1 MSLRRVVIFAFVL
14 TIAKTSHADEVE
26 EVKVRG
32 KRQEVGKT
40 SLGASEIRQVPGAF
54 GDAFRAVEV
63 LPGVTPIVSGLPYFF
78 VRGAP
83 PGNTGYFVDGV
94 RVPLLFHFGI
104 AQAVIHPALVDHV
117 DFHAGGYPARYGRF
131 TGGIIAGETIAP
143 AHRVHG
149 EYNARLL
156 DSGALVEAPVG
167 ERSEVLVAGRYGY
180 PGLLL
185 RAFAPQARLDYWD
198 YQARGSTALDGKNR
212 LTLFAFGS
220 HDFIGSVDRKT
231 GELEGA
237 TTIRFHRADAR
248 LDHAVSP
255 DTHVRVAFT
264 LGYDETS
271 AENASVRDALA
282 AVRTIWESRLS
293 DKVLLRGGA
302 DATFDHYDSTAQK
315 ASNGDLGEIPGVPPR
330 AETQQGIWMDAIVK
344 VTPRYELVPGARVDY
359 FANDGT
365 TLGLAEGSGPGAAK
379 VGFDPRIASR
389 LRLSRSVVHVA
400 TAGLAHQMPSF
411 PGTIPGL
418 QPGTLSGGLQR
429 AVQIGQGVELL
440 LPAEITVTPT
450 VFLHN
455 YLGMTDAL
463 TTCALD
469 DGDSGGSE
477 AGCAEQRVRGR
488 AYGFELLARRAL
500 TKRVSGLI
508 SYTLSRSTRQTREP
522 VRGAQ
527 LGEIP
532 SEFDRTHVLNLIGA
546 IDLGRGWRAG
556 ARFFYYTGR
565 PYSDRIAGVNVPP
578 YNQKRFDPF
587 YRFDW
592 RIEKRWSI
600 GRFGRISLVLEMLN
614 TLLRKEALSLDCKR
628 VKGELYDRCTPR
640 EIGPITI
647 PSIGVEGAF

>member
-1 MSLRRVVIFAFVL
+1 MGLRVRAVIIAL
-14 TIAKTSHADEVE
+14 TIARMGHAEEPAIE
-26 EVKVRG
+26 EVKVHGQRH
-32 KRQEVGKT
+32 EVGKK
-40 SLGASEIRQVPGAF
+40 SLGAAEIRQVPGAF
-54 GDAFRAVEV
+54 GDAFRAIET

-104 AQAVIHPALVDHV
+104 AQAVIHPGLVDHV

-131 TGGIIAGETIAP
+131 TGGIIAGETIGP
-143 AHRVHG
+143 AHRLRG
-149 EYNARLL
+149 EYNVRLF
-156 DSGALVEAPVG
+156 DSGALVEAPLG
-167 ERSEVLVAGRYGY
+167 QKSEVLVAGRYGY

-185 RAFAPQARLDYWD
+185 RAFAPEARLDYWD
-198 YQARGSTALDGKNR
+198 YQARASTALDAKNR

-220 HDFIGSVDRKT
+220 HDFIGSVDRRT
-231 GELEGA
+231 GELEGS
-237 TTIRFHRADAR
+237 TTIRFHRADFR
-248 LDHAVSP
+248 LDHSVSA
-255 DTHVRVAFT
+255 DTRVRVAFT
-264 LGYDETS
+264 LGYDQTS
-271 AENASVRDALA
+271 GENAGVRDALA

-293 DKVLLRGGA
+293 KDVLLRGGA
-302 DATFDHYDSTAQK
+302 DATFDHYDSTARTR
-315 ASNGDLGEIPGVPPR
+315 SNGDLDDIPGVPPR
-330 AETQQGIWMDAIVK
+330 GETQQGIWMDAVVK
-344 VTPRYELVPGARVDY
+344 VTPRYEIVPGARVDY

-365 TLGLAEGSGPGAAK
+365 TLGLREGSGPGAAK
-379 VGFDPRIASR
+379 VGFDPRVASR
-389 LRLSRSVVHVA
+389 LRLTSSVVHVA

-418 QPGTLSGGLQR
+418 QPGTLSSGLQR
-429 AVQIGQGVELL
+429 AVQIGQGVEISV
-440 LPAEITVTPT
+440 PGEITVSPT

-463 TTCALD
+463 TTCGRD
-469 DGDSGGSE
+469 DSDSGE
-477 AGCAEQRVRGR
+477 EGCVDERVRGR
-488 AYGFELLARRAL
+488 AYGFELLARRSL
-500 TKRVSGLI
+500 TKRVSGLV
-508 SYTLSRSTRQTREP
+508 SYTLSRSTRQTRDP
-522 VRGAQ
+522 IRGVHV
-527 LGEIP
+527 GEIP

-565 PYSDRIAGVNVPP
+565 PYSNRIAGVAIPP
-578 YNQKRFDPF
+578 FNEKRFEPF

-628 VKGELYDRCTPR
+628 VKGELVDRCTPE